1 MIVNANWK
9 FSDFTTE
16 GGVISNMADG
26 QTNSMMPKIMVQRIF
41 KGS

>member
-1 MIVNANWK
+1 MIVNVNWK

-26 QTNSMMPKIMVQRIF
+26 QTSSMMPKIILRCPW
-41 KGS
+41 SN